1 MGANFDLEG
10 EVAIVAGGAGL
21 IGTAASE
28 ALAEHGATVVVAD
41 VADDRGPRLVR
52 RLATDGKY
60 LSVDVTAEDSV
71 TAMVDTVLDEF
82 GRIDT
87 LVNCA
92 YPRNENYGQPYE
104 DVGIDDWQENVGLH
118 LGSCYLLS
126 HAVSDVMRAQDAGG
140 SIINFGSIYGVQ
152 APDFSVYAG
161 TEMTSPVE
169 YSAIKGAI
177 VNFTRYLA
185 SYLGGEG
192 VRANAISPGG
202 VFDEQPSTFVE
213 AYESRTPLGRMADPD
228 DLKGAVVFLASDAS
242 AYVTGHNLRV
252 DGGWTI
258 C

>member
-1 MGANFDLEG
+1 MNSTFDLEG
-10 EVAIVAGGAGL
+10 QVAIVTGGAGL
-21 IGTAASE
+21 LGTAVSE
-28 ALAEHGATVVVAD
+28 GLAEHGATVVVAD
-41 VADDRGPRLVR
+41 VADTRGPH
-52 RLATDGKY
+52 LAQQLETDSKY
-60 LSVDVTAEDSV
+60 LPVDVTSEDAV
-71 TAMVDTVLDEF
+71 GAMVDTVLDEF

-104 DVGIDDWQENVGLH
+104 AVGIDDWRENVDLH
-118 LGSCYLLS
+118 LSSYYVPT
-126 HAVSDVMRAQDAGG
+126 HAVSDVMRAQDDGG
-140 SIINFGSIYGVQ
+140 SIINFGSIYGIQ

-177 VNFTRYLA
+177 VNFSRYLA
-185 SYLGGEG
+185 SYLGSEG
-192 VRANAISPGG
+192 VRVNAISPGG
-202 VFDEQPSTFVE
+202 VFDDQPSAFVDR
-213 AYESRTPLGRMADPD
+213 YESRTPLGRMAHPD
-228 DLKGAVVFLASDAS
+228 DFKGAVVFLASDAS